1 MGLLPG
7 LVYEELYMSRAPS
20 SFRKTDITRAYE
32 AAHKAGHPDAIIE
45 VDLKRQCLRIIPV
58 KTAAAKQASDL
69 DRELEE
75 FDARH
80 G

>member
-1 MGLLPG
+1 VSKGP
-7 LVYEELYMSRAPS
+7 YPFKAS
-20 SFRKTDITRAYE
+20 DITRAYR
-32 AAHKAGHPDAIIE
+32 AAEKAGHSDVIIE
-45 VDLKRQCLRIIPV
+45 VDTERKCLRIIPT
-58 KTAAAKQASDL
+58 KAAATEQTSDL